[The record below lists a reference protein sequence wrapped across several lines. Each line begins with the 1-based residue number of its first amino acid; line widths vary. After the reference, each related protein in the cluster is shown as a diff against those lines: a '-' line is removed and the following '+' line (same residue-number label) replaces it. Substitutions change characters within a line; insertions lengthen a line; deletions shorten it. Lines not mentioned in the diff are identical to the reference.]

1 MNSIRKKITVCLMA
15 TVLVALFAV
24 GAASIILN
32 YRSTIVTVDQ
42 LMSQTAVLAAER
54 IEEELNA
61 YKNVAMDTGR
71 ISQLASGAVSKEE
84 KKAIIDERVSLHGF
98 QRGNVI
104 GMNGISIFDGKDYS
118 DREYVQQA
126 MKGNVYVSE
135 PLVSKITGELSIM
148 VAAPIYSGRGI
159 ISGVVYFVPPET
171 FLNDI
176 VSSIKVGENCRAY
189 MINKDGDTIADIT
202 LDTITTQNIEREAQ
216 TDSSL
221 KSRAALHAA
230 MRRGENGFGSIR
242 AEDGPRFLAYAPV
255 GGTEG
260 WSVAVATPKSNYLAD
275 TYFSMAINILVII
288 ASILASIVVAL
299 KLSSNISEPMKACAA
314 RMKLLVEG
322 DLTSPVPQVRG
333 RDETAELTQSTADM
347 VAGLNTIIND
357 INYLLREM
365 ANQNLDI
372 RSSHRD
378 AYVGGFQEILLSMRT
393 LKVEL
398 SNTMRQINASAGQV
412 SSASNQVS
420 MGAQTLSQGSMT
432 QASSVEELAA
442 TITDISNSAK
452 TTAAAAEEA
461 GRFVNQ
467 AGGQLGVSVE
477 HVKELNAAMEKI
489 SSSSEEISKII
500 ATIENIAFQTNILAL
515 NAAVEAARAGS
526 AGKGFAVVADEVRNL
541 ATKSDQAAK
550 ATKELIETS
559 IAAVSEGGR
568 AVGLVTESL
577 DKTVEA
583 TNESMSALQEIA
595 KAVEEEA
602 EAIAQVTEGI
612 DQISSVVQTNS
623 ATSEQSA
630 AASEELSSQASLM
643 KDLLSKFRLRNDS
656 GTSTYTAPAYTEESA
671 DTSYDTGYTS
681 GGSAFSKY

>member
-1 MNSIRKKITVCLMA
+1 MKSIRKKITVCLMA
-15 TVLVALFAV
+15 TILAALFAV
-24 GAASIILN
+24 GASSIGLN
-32 YRSTIVTVDQ
+32 YRSTIATVEE

-54 IEEELNA
+54 IEEELIA

-71 ISQLASGAVSKEE
+71 ITQLSSPLTPVEE
-84 KKAIIDERVSLHGF
+84 KKAIIDERASLHGF

-104 GMNGISIFDGKDYS
+104 GLDGISIFDGKDYS

-126 MKGNVYVSE
+126 LQGNVYVSE
-135 PLVSKITGELSIM
+135 PLVSKITGELTIM
-148 VAAPIYSGRGI
+148 VAAPLYSSRGSI
-159 ISGVVYFVPPET
+159 AGVVYFVPPET

-176 VSSIKVGENCRAY
+176 VSSIKIGENSRAY
-189 MINKDGDTIADIT
+189 MINKNGDTIADVT

-216 TDSSL
+216 SDSSL

-242 AEDGPRFLAYAPV
+242 ASDGPRFLAYAPV
-255 GGTEG
+255 NGTDG
-260 WSVAVATPKSNYLAD
+260 WSVAVATPKMNYLAD
-275 TYFSMAINILVII
+275 TYFGIVINILVII

-299 KLSSNISEPMKACAA
+299 KLSSNISNPMRACAA

-322 DLTSPVPQVRG
+322 DLESPVPQVKG
-333 RDETAELTQSTADM
+333 QDETAELTRSTAEM
-347 VAGLNTIIND
+347 VKGLNTIIND
-357 INYLLREM
+357 ISYLLTEM

-372 RSSHRD
+372 RSAHRD
-378 AYVGGFQEILLSMRT
+378 AYVGGFQTILLSMRT

-398 SNTMRQINASAGQV
+398 SSTMRQINASAGQV

-420 MGAQTLSQGSMT
+420 MGAQSLSQGSMT

-442 TITDISNSAK
+442 TITEISDSAK
-452 TTAAAAEEA
+452 RTSSAAEEA
-461 GRFVNQ
+461 GHFVNQ

-489 SSSSEEISKII
+489 STSSEEISKII

-541 ATKSDQAAK
+541 ATRSDQAAK
-550 ATKELIETS
+550 ATKELIEGS
-559 IAAVSEGGR
+559 IAAVAEGGQ
-568 AVGLVTESL
+568 AVEKVTESL
-577 DKTVEA
+577 EQTSVSAGHVTTQMDIVVEA
-583 TNESMSALQEIA
+583 VANQTA
-595 KAVEEEA
+595 
-602 EAIAQVTEGI
+602 AITQVTEGI

-623 ATSEQSA
+623 ATAQESA
-630 AASEELSSQASLM
+630 AASEELYAEAASL
-643 KDLLSKFRLRNDS
+643 KQLVDRFVLARD
-656 GTSTYTAPAYTEESA
+656 
-671 DTSYDTGYTS
+671 
-681 GGSAFSKY
+681 